1 MINTYVLAFKAYFKK
16 LSADKQEKI
25 LNKLMDVH
33 LQQQKEENVSKKR
46 VNGQSEEYYEYS
58 GMYAMLD

>member
-1 MINTYVLAFKAYFKK
+1 
-16 LSADKQEKI
+16 
-25 LNKLMDVH
+25 MDVH